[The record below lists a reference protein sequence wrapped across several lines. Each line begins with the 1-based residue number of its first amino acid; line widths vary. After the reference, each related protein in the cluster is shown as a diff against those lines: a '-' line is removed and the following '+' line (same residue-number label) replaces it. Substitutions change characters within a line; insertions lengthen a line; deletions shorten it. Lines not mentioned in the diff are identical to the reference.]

1 MRRSRYGTS
10 VPGAGAVHHII
21 NDQSALQQ
29 NRGDSTK
36 PIGRKTQCAC
46 WAQCPLIQGDLRSG
60 CAIQQPLEMEA
71 GKLIIGVLA
80 NMRREGRHCAGVA
93 GFQLGERL

>member
-1 MRRSRYGTS
+1 MQAADYLAERLAQYDDMIQALATDRSAQSCGTIAATTMLQC
-10 VPGAGAVHHII
+10 GLLGAV
-21 NDQSALQQ
+21 
-29 NRGDSTK
+29 
-36 PIGRKTQCAC
+36 
-46 WAQCPLIQGDLRSG
+46 PLIQGDLRSG